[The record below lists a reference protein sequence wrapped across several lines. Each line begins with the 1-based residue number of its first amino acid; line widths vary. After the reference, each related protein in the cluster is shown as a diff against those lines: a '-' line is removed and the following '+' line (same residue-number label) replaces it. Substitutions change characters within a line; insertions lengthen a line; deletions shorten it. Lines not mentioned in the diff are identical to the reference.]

1 MKIEMRAFI
10 LSPFPFFLTKIRK
23 VLEER
28 FLDNGGNE
36 VCNVALSC
44 DNIEMQFPGDG
55 Q

>member
-1 MKIEMRAFI
+1 MRAFT
-10 LSPFPFFLTKIRK
+10 PFSFSFFLKLRQEK
-23 VLEER
+23 FWKR